1 MGELSQVEK
10 DRLIALIQEGK
21 PLPLKYRSELFANE
35 DAEYVEATKDYRLIY
50 KGKMSKEAV
59 LRTTPAAPL
68 QQIRSF
74 NADNPFDDDWR
85 NMLIFG
91 DNLLALKAIYND
103 QRGPNIY
110 HTKNKIKL
118 IYIDPPFATRQD
130 FMKDREKAYRDK
142 VIGAHFIEFLRRR
155 LIIMHEILADDGAI
169 YVHLDTK
176 KSHYIKATLDEVF
189 GEENFIN
196 EIVWKRINAKGNVQ
210 RKWGEVHESILFY
223 ARSRDLY
230 IWNQITR
237 DLDQKYVSEMYRYI
251 EQDTGRR
258 YRLSDVTAPASR
270 ASKGQIYVWRG
281 YKLSASR
288 CWVYAEDKM
297 QNLHDRGI
305 LVYSPE
311 GYPSIKRYLD
321 TNEGEKIP
329 DWWEDI
335 KPSLG
340 AEMLR
345 YPTQKPEQLLERVI
359 GASSNRGDIVMDA
372 FAGSGTTAAIAE
384 KMFRRWIAID
394 CGKLAIYT
402 AQKRL
407 LHLGTQI
414 GVGRQQERRE
424 HERVSDFDAHS
435 KATSRGLLLI
445 YEKARRGDLNITDSL
460 LCDLAL
466 FLEKHL
472 SGNQKQEF
480 SLVCPEAKFQVR
492 ELKVIEDN
500 LDAGEKAVDVDKV
513 RFLISFI
520 QPKEKPEKP
529 KPLKAKEFA
538 LYHAGIYD
546 KDLILNLAW
555 EQYRPFVLQLF
566 GVREESHR
574 IRGLT
579 ADGYIGLHSAY
590 LWEYPNFPD
599 LVLDRGYIQSLH
611 EVMQGR
617 GGDRFYVIAPGTV
630 MAFMEDEITIGKTT
644 YVILKVPLSVLM
656 ALIERGEAGSVKQP
670 TNEASVNEVI
680 DAVGYDFISQPIV
693 MAKYTREKPSDE
705 DLFNRKTRD
714 YIIRLAD
721 FRSNTLASD
730 PEDFAPFETFSMV
743 LVDCDYDGETFNL
756 SRVFWADDIINEG
769 RTKAVVILAE
779 NEVVGEN
786 IMVIFMDKY
795 GNELKVCKKR
805 GDFKQIRQR
814 RKVGKKTA
822 KKK

>member
-1 MGELSQVEK
+1 MGKLSKTER
-10 DRLIALIQEGK
+10 DRLAGLIQAGK
-21 PLPLKYRSELFANE
+21 PLPLKYRSALFAND
-35 DAEYVEATKDYRLIY
+35 DAEYVEATKDYRLVY
-50 KGKMSKEAV
+50 KGKMSKEGV

-103 QRGPNIY
+103 QRGPNVFR
-110 HTKNKIKL
+110 TKNKIKL

-142 VIGAHFIEFLRRR
+142 VIGAQFIEFLRRR
-155 LIIMHEILADDGAI
+155 LILMREILSDDGSI

-210 RKWGEVHESILFY
+210 RKWGEVHESVLFY
-223 ARSRDLY
+223 ARSRDRF

-237 DLDQKYVSEMYRYI
+237 DLDPKYVSEMYRYV
-251 EQDTGRR
+251 EPDSGRR

-288 CWVYAEDKM
+288 CWVYAADKM
-297 QNLHDRGI
+297 QHLHDTGM

-345 YPTQKPEQLLERVI
+345 YPTQKPEQLLERVV
-359 GASSNRGDIVMDA
+359 GASSNSGDIVVDA
-372 FAGSGTTAAIAE
+372 FSGSGTTAAVAE
-384 KMFRRWIAID
+384 KMSRRWIAMD
-394 CGKLAIYT
+394 CGKLGIYT

-424 HERVSDFDAHS
+424 HERILDFDSHYRIPA
-435 KATSRGLLLI
+435 RGLLMVH
-445 YEKARRGDLNITDSL
+445 EKARKGDLNITDSL
-460 LCDLAL
+460 LRDLAV
-466 FLEKHL
+466 FLESHL
-472 SGNQKQEF
+472 SGLQKQEF
-480 SLVCPEAKFQVR
+480 SLMCPEDKLQVE
-492 ELKVIEDN
+492 ELEVIEDD
-500 LDAGEKAVDVDKV
+500 LKAGEKAVDVGKV

-520 QPKEKPEKP
+520 QPKEKAGKP
-529 KPLKAKEFA
+529 KSLKAKEFA
-538 LYHAGIYD
+538 LFHAGIYD
-546 KDLILNLAW
+546 KELILNLAW
-555 EQYRPFVLQLF
+555 QQYRPFVLQLF
-566 GVREESHR
+566 GVREESHK

-590 LWEYPNFPD
+590 LWEYPNYPD
-599 LVLDRGYIQSLH
+599 LVLDRGYVQSLH

-617 GGDRFYVIAPGTV
+617 GGDRFYVIAPGAV
-630 MAFMEDEITIGKTT
+630 MAFMEDEIQIGKTT
-644 YVILKVPLSVLM
+644 YVVLKVPLSVLM
-656 ALIERGEAGSVKQP
+656 ALIEQGMAGSVKQP
-670 TNEASVNEVI
+670 TNEDSVNEVI

-693 MAKYTREKPSDE
+693 AAKYAREKPSDE
-705 DLFNRKTRD
+705 DLFNQKTRD
-714 YIIRLAD
+714 YVIRLSD

-743 LVDCDYDGETFNL
+743 LIDADYDGETFNL
-756 SRVFWADDIINEG
+756 SRVFWADDILNEG
-769 RTKAVVILAE
+769 RTEAVVRLAE
-779 NEVVGEN
+779 DAVPGET

-795 GNELKVCKKR
+795 GNELKVCRKCS
-805 GDFKQIRQR
+805 DFKQARQR
-814 RKVGKKTA
+814 RKTAKNTA